1 MSPVYFRSSAVI
13 HHDNVNSSLNFPWL
27 QKFWVQ
33 YLLLHL
39 VVVSISLRIAE
50 GEILLLIGSIC
61 SVSYRGGVPFLQF
74 LFIYVVMICV
84 RTSFPSHSVQF
95 VHECAV

>member
-61 SVSYRGGVPFLQF
+61 PVSYRGGGAIFAVP
-74 LFIYVVMICV
+74 VHICSHDLCAHV
-84 RTSFPSHSVQF
+84 FSFPFCPV
-95 VHECAV
+95 CA

>member
-50 GEILLLIGSIC
+50 GEGSAVSVLFLIGGGGAIFAVPVHIC
-61 SVSYRGGVPFLQF
+61 SHDLCAHVF
-74 LFIYVVMICV
+74 
-84 RTSFPSHSVQF
+84 SFPFCPV
-95 VHECAV
+95 CA